1 MSKAGNLLMKKLS
14 KLLTISMISMV
25 SWGLMS
31 CVTTVNRV
39 DTQSNIDVSG
49 NWNDVDSRLVS
60 EQITTDILSQ
70 PWYAR
75 YVADISRSP
84 VIIVGGVRNDS
95 SEHINTNTFVK
106 DIERAMVNS
115 ARLEVVASADQQSI
129 LREQRAEQDLYVS
142 EETRKRLGNELG
154 ADVIMVGSIS
164 TIEDV
169 EGKRSVR
176 YYQVDVELID
186 IETNRKLWIG
196 QKKIKKFV
204 RKPSVRL

>member
-1 MSKAGNLLMKKLS
+1 MKELS
-14 KLLTISMISMV
+14 KLLTISMVSIV

-49 NWNDVDSRLVS
+49 KWNDVDSRLVS
-60 EQITTDILSQ
+60 EQITTDLLSQ

-115 ARLEVVASADQQSI
+115 ARLEVVASSDQQSI
-129 LREQRAEQDLYVS
+129 LRQQRAEQDLYVS

-176 YYQVDVELID
+176 FYQVDVELID

>member
-1 MSKAGNLLMKKLS
+1 MKKLS

-60 EQITTDILSQ
+60 EQITTDLLSQ

-75 YVADISRSP
+75 YVADINRSP

-129 LREQRAEQDLYVS
+129 LRQQRAEQDLYVS

-204 RKPSVRL
+204 RKPSVRP

>member
-1 MSKAGNLLMKKLS
+1 MKKLS
-14 KLLTISMISMV
+14 KLLTISMVSIV

-49 NWNDVDSRLVS
+49 KWNDVDSRLVS
-60 EQITTDILSQ
+60 EQITTDLLSQ

-115 ARLEVVASADQQSI
+115 ARLEVVASSDQQSI
-129 LREQRAEQDLYVS
+129 LRQQRAEQDLYVS

-176 YYQVDVELID
+176 FYQVDVELID